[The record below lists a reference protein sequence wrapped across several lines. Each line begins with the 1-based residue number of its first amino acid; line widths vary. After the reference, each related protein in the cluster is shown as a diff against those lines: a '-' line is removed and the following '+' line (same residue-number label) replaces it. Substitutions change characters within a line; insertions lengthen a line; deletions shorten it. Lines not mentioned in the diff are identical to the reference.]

1 MGPISYGSYETHYM
15 ANLNSIILQLI
26 LQQLT
31 LLLATSNHFRSI
43 SSDERSFLGLLPLP
57 AIFDNEGKS
66 PLRAGVDDRSYDR
79 SYAIL
84 GKKEKELVNF
94 SPLRGWAEGKIMRDG
109 VDSSTSADRS

>member
-26 LQQLT
+26 LQQFT

-66 PLRAGVDDRSYDR
+66 PLRAGVDDRSY
-79 SYAIL
+79 AVL
-84 GKKEKELVNF
+84 GRKEKELVNF